1 MENESSLFSLP
12 ETSSPTALNGFCQ
25 EAVLAF
31 YEMHL
36 LGIKCNEFAFP
47 SVLKACTVTKDLVL
61 GKQVH
66 GIVVVTGFDS
76 DEFVANSLV
85 ILYAKCRGFG
95 EARRLFDAIPDR
107 SVVSWNA
114 LFSCYVHSD
123 MHGEAYHH
131 RALELLREMSKSGMC
146 PNMFTLSS
154 ALKACAGM
162 ALRELGRQMHSSL
175 IKMDMGSDSFLGHSQ
190 NEEDEEAASLF
201 PLMHTEGIGFNQ
213 TTLSTVLKSI
223 AALQANYM
231 CRQIHALSL
240 KSGFEFDNY
249 VVNSLVDTYGKCG
262 HVEDATRVF
271 EESPI
276 VDLVL
281 FTSLVTTYAQ
291 DGQGEEAL
299 RLYLEMQDRGI
310 KPDSF
315 VCSSLLNACAS
326 LSAYEQGKQVHVHI
340 LKFGFMSDIF
350 AGNSLVNMYAKC
362 GSIED
367 ASCAFSRIPV
377 RGIVSWS
384 AMIGG
389 LAQHGYGKEALQLFK
404 QMLKDGVP
412 PNHITL

>member
-1 MENESSLFSLP
+1 MMELLLLGCTGVVVFLHGANFFFHILSHHFASRSLRM
-12 ETSSPTALNGFCQ
+12 GFVKKQ
-25 EAVLAF
+25 FLAF

-95 EARRLFDAIPDR
+95 DARRLFDAIPDR

-123 MHGEAYHH
+123 MHGEAVSLFHDMVLSGI
-131 RALELLREMSKSGMC
+131 RPNEFSLSTNALVDMYAKVGILEDA
-146 PNMFTLSS
+146 SS
-154 ALKACAGM
+154 VFDEIAKPDIVSWNAIIA
-162 ALRELGRQMHSSL
+162 
-175 IKMDMGSDSFLGHSQ
+175 GHSQ

-315 VCSSLLNACAS
+315 APMFFLQNIYAS
-326 LSAYEQGKQVHVHI
+326 VGMWDKVARVRRLMKDGKVKKEPGMSWLEVKDKTQQG
-340 LKFGFMSDIF
+340 
-350 AGNSLVNMYAKC
+350 
-362 GSIED
+362 
-367 ASCAFSRIPV
+367 P
-377 RGIVSWS
+377 
-384 AMIGG
+384 
-389 LAQHGYGKEALQLFK
+389 LAQNQMPTAK
-404 QMLKDGVP
+404 QTKKKLEVILLSYFWTK
-412 PNHITL
+412 